1 MIGKVIAIGIILTL
15 TPMAM
20 ASADE
25 VEGEAIVIPAEK
37 AAPAPTPA
45 PAQPVTAYMP
55 ASVEM
60 VSTSVGLGVGIS
72 WGEGTLAMEGET
84 YDFAVKG
91 LGLGDLGYAQINAF
105 GDVSNLENP
114 NDIAGTYV
122 ALEAGAAGGSGA
134 GIVSMRNEHGVVITM
149 KSDRS
154 GVQLALGADAFL
166 IELK

>member
-1 MIGKVIAIGIILTL
+1 VIGKVIAIGIILTL

-25 VEGEAIVIPAEK
+25 VEGEAIAIPAEK
-37 AAPAPTPA
+37 PAPEPA

-60 VSTSVGLGVGIS
+60 VSTSIGLGVGIS
-72 WGEGTLAMEGET
+72 WGEGTLSMEGET
-84 YDFAVKG
+84 FDFAVKG

-114 NDIAGTYV
+114 SDIAGTYV
-122 ALEAGAAGGSGA
+122 ALEAGIAGGSGA
-134 GIVSMRNEHGVVITM
+134 GVVSMRNQHGVVITM

-154 GVQLALGADAFL
+154 GLQLAAGADALF